1 MKGLFMQRFLLGVTL
16 VLFGALTAVALG
28 HHGFRGIFQTIF
40 QSWAGV
46 QVFVDLAIALSW
58 CCSGCGAMPRPMQ
71 RKVWPW
77 IVITLVAGSFG
88 PLLYLLTRTTPA
100 RAAPRKSSRYRCGP
114 TVRLM
119 CC

>member
-1 MKGLFMQRFLLGVTL
+1 MQRFLLGVTL

-46 QVFVDLAIALSW
+46 QVFVDLAIALSLVLLW
-58 CCSGCGAMPRPMQ
+58 MWRDAEANG

-88 PLLYLLTRTTPA
+88 PLLYLLTRKA
-100 RAAPRKSSRYRCGP
+100 SGKAA
-114 TVRLM
+114 
-119 CC
+119 